1 MFDRYG
7 EMLASYPRVLET
19 KRKLFELQSEYIAS
33 LETVW
38 TTGLSLQGFLLT
50 DGLEAPTQPGEMDR
64 TIRETNL
71 PTPERGAYTLRN
83 F

>member
-1 MFDRYG
+1 MFERYG
-7 EMLASYPRVLET
+7 EMLAAFPRVIES
-19 KRKLFELQSEYIAS
+19 KRQLFELQSEYISA

-50 DGLEAPTQPGEMDR
+50 DGLEAPTEPGEMDR

-71 PTPERGAYTLRN
+71 PTPERGRLP
-83 F
+83 

>member
-1 MFDRYG
+1 
-7 EMLASYPRVLET
+7 MLASYPRVLET

-33 LETVW
+33 LESVW
-38 TTGLSLQGFLLT
+38 TAGLSLQGFLLT

-71 PTPERGAYTLRN
+71 PMPERGRLP
-83 F
+83 